1 MSAADPGPL
10 RHRLFAP
17 NRFHEGPS
25 ALALFVDPRYGWAI
39 ADAGR

>member
-1 MSAADPGPL
+1 MSAAHPAPISC
-10 RHRLFAP
+10 FAA

-39 ADAGR
+39 ADAER